1 MGENSI
7 SLTQFVSLSRRDLLY
22 PGAKIVE
29 DFLVVFARLS
39 GSVFPCKYN
48 EDNGASMIE
57 ERVKTIFHTHRRRH
71 VYISE
76 HAQFK
81 YLYMKGEK
89 HK

>member
-57 ERVKTIFHTHRRRH
+57 ERVKTSIHIDAGMYIFPNMLNLN
-71 VYISE
+71 ICI
-76 HAQFK
+76 
-81 YLYMKGEK
+81 
-89 HK
+89 

>member
-7 SLTQFVSLSRRDLLY
+7 SLTQFVSLSRRDWLY

-57 ERVKTIFHTHRRRH
+57 ERMH

-81 YLYMKGEK
+81 YLYMKGK
-89 HK
+89 RHK